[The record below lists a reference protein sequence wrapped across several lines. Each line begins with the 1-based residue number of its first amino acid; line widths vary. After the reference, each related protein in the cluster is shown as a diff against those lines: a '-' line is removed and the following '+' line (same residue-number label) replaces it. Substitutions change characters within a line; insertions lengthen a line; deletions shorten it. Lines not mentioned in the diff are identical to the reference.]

1 MQAMTL
7 TNISLPLLVEIGT
20 NLTFNTFRMPLNF
33 LSAICNGEISLRE
46 VETFQRKVGKKME
59 ELKDYRP

>member
-7 TNISLPLLVEIGT
+7 TNISLPLLVEI

-46 VETFQRKVGKKME
+46 AETFQRKVGKKME

>member
-1 MQAMTL
+1 MTL

-46 VETFQRKVGKKME
+46 AETFQRKVGKKME
-59 ELKDYRP
+59 